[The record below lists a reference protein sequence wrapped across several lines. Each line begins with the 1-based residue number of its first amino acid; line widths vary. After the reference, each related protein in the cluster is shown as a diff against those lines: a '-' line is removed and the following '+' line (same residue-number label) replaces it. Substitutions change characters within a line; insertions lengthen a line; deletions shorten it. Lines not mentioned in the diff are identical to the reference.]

1 MIESLIAKQELETHM
16 YSIYLCRGTE
26 PVGAKDDYLTVMV
39 RSKKEDKEIHQ
50 PRHLLYILSQKF

>member
-1 MIESLIAKQELETHM
+1 M